1 VPMPVK
7 YKFVVGEKSDETA
20 LQIDEGKYNEVVFT
34 FGKVGIDERTNDCR
48 LYFDYFVL
56 DNEDKVEDNDEFKE
70 VIGDILVDVLENH
83 AEVVGYGDNR
93 DDNSSQSDSQ

>member
-1 VPMPVK
+1 MPIK
-7 YKFVVGEKSDETA
+7 YKFVVGKKSEETA

-34 FGKVGIDERTNDCR
+34 FGKGGIDERTNDRR
-48 LYFDYFVL
+48 LFFDYFIL